1 MFSTPRPSRRT
12 PRSPD
17 AFPFPRRRWAAAAA
31 AALALGS
38 LSACGPGTDGAA
50 GGSRVSATTGA
61 GGTDGGSG
69 ATAPGDVHRL
79 ALPLPEEV
87 GTLRLE
93 GLWPFTTH
101 EKLLKQHSQVPDLAV
116 QEGIQAGYREAEP
129 TGGREEKRYV
139 VFTGYDV
146 TISAD
151 QQKPGVDD
159 LLQRFLVTDEPS
171 HDAAVPGESF
181 GGYARCVTKKISD
194 GDVSLCAWADDG
206 TVGVLSASGFTAGE
220 AAELLPSFRTA
231 VVR

>member
-1 MFSTPRPSRRT
+1 MTCAGAVPGDRSSRSPERAPPPCPCRKTTLMFSTPRPSRRT

-101 EKLLKQHSQVPDLAV
+101 EKLLKQ
-116 QEGIQAGYREAEP
+116 
-129 TGGREEKRYV
+129 
-139 VFTGYDV
+139 
-146 TISAD
+146 
-151 QQKPGVDD
+151 
-159 LLQRFLVTDEPS
+159 
-171 HDAAVPGESF
+171 
-181 GGYARCVTKKISD
+181 
-194 GDVSLCAWADDG
+194 
-206 TVGVLSASGFTAGE
+206 
-220 AAELLPSFRTA
+220 
-231 VVR
+231 